1 METDMD
7 KKRKT
12 LTPRQAEIVDA
23 ALKLIAEQG
32 IQHLTIRNLS
42 TTIGVTEAALYRHF
56 PGKTEIIQAMVS
68 RFEEDVDD
76 IGELRGWRAVE
87 AALVRRTEL
96 VLAKPDLA
104 RVLFAEELFKDSPEI
119 AQILHGMMQR
129 HQQIMKCHFQ
139 EAVDDG
145 VIRADIPMDTLFR
158 LILGPLRL
166 LIKQWG
172 LSDGAFDLRAKR
184 DEMLEFMK
192 ELLAPKMQSLR

>member
-1 METDMD
+1 MD
-7 KKRKT
+7 KTKT

-42 TTIGVTEAALYRHF
+42 AAIGVTEAALYRHF

-76 IGELRGWRAVE
+76 IGELRGWAAIE

-104 RVLFAEELFKDSPEI
+104 RVVFAEELFKDSPEI
-119 AQILHGMMQR
+119 EQILHGMMQR
-129 HQQIMKCHFQ
+129 HYKIMEQHFQ
-139 EAVDDG
+139 EAVEDG
-145 VIRADIPMDTLFR
+145 AIRADIPMDTLFR

-172 LSDGAFDLRAKR
+172 LSGGSFDLRAKR
-184 DEMLEFMK
+184 DEMIVLMK
-192 ELLAPKMQSLR
+192 ELFSPKI

>member
-1 METDMD
+1 METNMD
-7 KKRKT
+7 KKKKT
-12 LTPRQAEIVDA
+12 LTSRQAEIVDA

-42 TTIGVTEAALYRHF
+42 TAIGVTEAALYRHF

-192 ELLAPKMQSLR
+192 ELLTPKMQSLR

>member
-76 IGELRGWRAVE
+76 IGELRGWTAVE

>member
-1 METDMD
+1 MD
-7 KKRKT
+7 KTKT

-32 IQHLTIRNLS
+32 IRHLTIRNLS
-42 TTIGVTEAALYRHF
+42 TAIGVTEAALYRHF

-76 IGELRGWRAVE
+76 IGELRGWAAIE
-87 AALVRRTEL
+87 AALIRRTEL

-104 RVLFAEELFKDSPEI
+104 RVVFAEELFKDSPETE
-119 AQILHGMMQR
+119 QILHGMMQR
-129 HQQIMKCHFQ
+129 HYKIMERYFQ
-139 EAVDDG
+139 EAVEDG
-145 VIRADIPMDTLFR
+145 AIRADIPMDTLFR

-172 LSDGAFDLRAKR
+172 LSGGSFDLCAKR
-184 DEMLEFMK
+184 DEMLSLMK
-192 ELLAPKMQSLR
+192 ELFAPSI

>member
-1 METDMD
+1 MDMN
-7 KKRKT
+7 KT

-42 TTIGVTEAALYRHF
+42 AAIGVTEAALYRHF

-76 IGELRGWRAVE
+76 IGELRGWAAIE

-104 RVLFAEELFKDSPEI
+104 RVVFAEELFKDSPEI
-119 AQILHGMMQR
+119 EQILHGMMQR
-129 HQQIMKCHFQ
+129 HYKIMEQHFQ
-139 EAVDDG
+139 EAVEDG
-145 VIRADIPMDTLFR
+145 AIRADIPMDTLFR

-172 LSDGAFDLRAKR
+172 LSGGSFDLRAKR
-184 DEMLEFMK
+184 DEMIVLMK
-192 ELLAPKMQSLR
+192 EQFAPKI

>member
-1 METDMD
+1 MD
-7 KKRKT
+7 KTKT

-42 TTIGVTEAALYRHF
+42 TAIGVTEAALYRHF

-76 IGELRGWRAVE
+76 IGELRGWAAIE

-104 RVLFAEELFKDSPEI
+104 RVVFAEELFKDSPETE
-119 AQILHGMMQR
+119 QILHGMMQR
-129 HQQIMKCHFQ
+129 HYKIMEQHFQ
-139 EAVDDG
+139 EAVEDG
-145 VIRADIPMDTLFR
+145 VIRTDIPMDTLFR

-172 LSDGAFDLRAKR
+172 LSGGSFDLRAKR
-184 DEMLEFMK
+184 DEMLSLMK
-192 ELLAPKMQSLR
+192 ELFAPSI

>member
-1 METDMD
+1 MD
-7 KKRKT
+7 KTKT

-42 TTIGVTEAALYRHF
+42 TAIGVTEAALYRHF

-76 IGELRGWRAVE
+76 IGELRGWAAIE

-104 RVLFAEELFKDSPEI
+104 RVVFAEELFKDSPETE
-119 AQILHGMMQR
+119 QILHGMMQR
-129 HQQIMKCHFQ
+129 HYKIMEQHFQ
-139 EAVDDG
+139 EAVEDG
-145 VIRADIPMDTLFR
+145 AIRMDIPMDTLFR

-172 LSDGAFDLRAKR
+172 LSGGSFDLCAKR
-184 DEMLEFMK
+184 DEMLSLMK
-192 ELLAPKMQSLR
+192 ELFAPNI

>member
-1 METDMD
+1 MEAKMD
-7 KKRKT
+7 KTKT

-42 TTIGVTEAALYRHF
+42 TAIGVTEAALYRHF

-76 IGELRGWRAVE
+76 IGELRGWAAIE

-104 RVLFAEELFKDSPEI
+104 RVVFAEELFKDSPETE
-119 AQILHGMMQR
+119 QILHGMMQR
-129 HQQIMKCHFQ
+129 HYKIMEQHFQ
-139 EAVDDG
+139 EAVEDG

-172 LSDGAFDLRAKR
+172 LSGGSFDLRAKR
-184 DEMLEFMK
+184 DEMLSLMK
-192 ELLAPKMQSLR
+192 ELFAPNI

>member
-1 METDMD
+1 MD
-7 KKRKT
+7 KTKT
-12 LTPRQAEIVDA
+12 LTSRQAEIVDA

-42 TTIGVTEAALYRHF
+42 TAIGVTEAALYRHF

-76 IGELRGWRAVE
+76 IGELRGWAAIE

-104 RVLFAEELFKDSPEI
+104 RVVFAEELFKDSPETE
-119 AQILHGMMQR
+119 QILHGMMQR
-129 HQQIMKCHFQ
+129 HYKIMEQHFQ
-139 EAVDDG
+139 EAVEDG

-172 LSDGAFDLRAKR
+172 LSGGSFDLCAKR
-184 DEMLEFMK
+184 DEMLSLMK
-192 ELLAPKMQSLR
+192 ELFAPNI

>member
-1 METDMD
+1 MNE
-7 KKRKT
+7 KKT
-12 LTPRQAEIVDA
+12 LTSRQAEIVDA

-32 IQHLTIRNLS
+32 IQHLTIKNLS
-42 TTIGVTEAALYRHF
+42 TAIGVTEAALYRHF

-76 IGELRGWRAVE
+76 IGELRGWTAVE

-96 VLAKPDLA
+96 VLAKPALA

-129 HQQIMKCHFQ
+129 HHKIMIRYFQ
-139 EAVDDG
+139 EAIDDG

-184 DEMLEFMK
+184 DEMLKFMK
-192 ELLAPKMQSLR
+192 ELLAPKTQILR

>member
-1 METDMD
+1 MD
-7 KKRKT
+7 KTKT

-42 TTIGVTEAALYRHF
+42 TAIGVTEAALYRHF

-76 IGELRGWRAVE
+76 IGELRGWAAIE

-104 RVLFAEELFKDSPEI
+104 RVVFAEELFKDSPEI

-129 HQQIMKCHFQ
+129 HYKIMEQHFQ
-139 EAVDDG
+139 EAVEDG

-172 LSDGAFDLRAKR
+172 LSGGSFDLCAKR
-184 DEMLEFMK
+184 DEMLSLMK
-192 ELLAPKMQSLR
+192 ELFAPNI

>member
-1 METDMD
+1 MD
-7 KKRKT
+7 KTKT

-42 TTIGVTEAALYRHF
+42 TAIGVTEAALYRHF

-76 IGELRGWRAVE
+76 IGELRGWAAIE

-104 RVLFAEELFKDSPEI
+104 RVVFAEELFKDSPETE
-119 AQILHGMMQR
+119 QILHGMMQR
-129 HQQIMKCHFQ
+129 HYKIMERHFQ
-139 EAVDDG
+139 EAVEDG

-172 LSDGAFDLRAKR
+172 LSGGSFDLCAKR
-184 DEMLEFMK
+184 DEMLSLMK
-192 ELLAPKMQSLR
+192 ELFAPNI

>member
-1 METDMD
+1 MD
-7 KKRKT
+7 KTKT

-42 TTIGVTEAALYRHF
+42 TAIGVTEAALYRHF

-76 IGELRGWRAVE
+76 IGELRGWAAIE

-104 RVLFAEELFKDSPEI
+104 RGVFAEELFKDSPETE
-119 AQILHGMMQR
+119 QILHGMMQR
-129 HQQIMKCHFQ
+129 NYKIMEQHFQ
-139 EAVDDG
+139 EAVEDG

-172 LSDGAFDLRAKR
+172 LSGGSFDLRAKR
-184 DEMLEFMK
+184 DEMLSLMK
-192 ELLAPKMQSLR
+192 ELFAPNI

>member
-1 METDMD
+1 MD
-7 KKRKT
+7 KTKT

-42 TTIGVTEAALYRHF
+42 TAIGVTEAALYRHF

-76 IGELRGWRAVE
+76 IGELRGWAAIE

-104 RVLFAEELFKDSPEI
+104 RVVFAEELFKDSPEI
-119 AQILHGMMQR
+119 EQILHGMMQR
-129 HQQIMKCHFQ
+129 HYKIMEQHFQ
-139 EAVDDG
+139 EAVEDG
-145 VIRADIPMDTLFR
+145 AIRADIPMDTLFR

-172 LSDGAFDLRAKR
+172 LSGGSFDLRAKR
-184 DEMLEFMK
+184 DEMLSFMK
-192 ELLAPKMQSLR
+192 ELYAPSI

>member
-1 METDMD
+1 MD
-7 KKRKT
+7 KKKKT
-12 LTPRQAEIVDA
+12 LTSRQAEIVDA

-42 TTIGVTEAALYRHF
+42 TAIGVTEAALYRHF

-76 IGELRGWRAVE
+76 IGELRGWTAVE

-129 HQQIMKCHFQ
+129 HHKIMIRYFQ
-139 EAVDDG
+139 EAIDDG

-184 DEMLEFMK
+184 DEMLKFMK

>member
-1 METDMD
+1 MD
-7 KKRKT
+7 KTKT

-32 IQHLTIRNLS
+32 IRHLTIRNLS
-42 TTIGVTEAALYRHF
+42 TAIGVTEAALYRHF

-76 IGELRGWRAVE
+76 IGELRGWAAIE
-87 AALVRRTEL
+87 AALIRRTEL

-104 RVLFAEELFKDSPEI
+104 RVVFAEELFKDSPEI
-119 AQILHGMMQR
+119 EQILHGMMQR
-129 HQQIMKCHFQ
+129 HYKIMERHFQ
-139 EAVDDG
+139 EAVKDG
-145 VIRADIPMDTLFR
+145 AIRADIPMDTLFR

-172 LSDGAFDLRAKR
+172 LSGGSFDLRAKR
-184 DEMLEFMK
+184 DEMLSLMK
-192 ELLAPKMQSLR
+192 ELFAPSI

>member
-1 METDMD
+1 MD
-7 KKRKT
+7 KTKT
-12 LTPRQAEIVDA
+12 LTSRQAEIVDA

-42 TTIGVTEAALYRHF
+42 TAIGVTEAALYRHF
-56 PGKTEIIQAMVS
+56 PGKTEIIQTMVS

-76 IGELRGWRAVE
+76 IGELRGWAAIE

-104 RVLFAEELFKDSPEI
+104 RVVFAEELFKDSPEI
-119 AQILHGMMQR
+119 EQILHGMMQR
-129 HQQIMKCHFQ
+129 HYKIMEQHFQ
-139 EAVDDG
+139 EAVEDG
-145 VIRADIPMDTLFR
+145 AIRADIPMDTLFR

-172 LSDGAFDLRAKR
+172 LSGGSFDLRAKR
-184 DEMLEFMK
+184 DEMLSLMK
-192 ELLAPKMQSLR
+192 ELFAPNI

>member
-1 METDMD
+1 MEAKMD
-7 KKRKT
+7 KTKT

-42 TTIGVTEAALYRHF
+42 TAIGVTEAALYRHF

-76 IGELRGWRAVE
+76 IGELRGWAAIE
-87 AALVRRTEL
+87 AALIRRTEL

-104 RVLFAEELFKDSPEI
+104 RVVFAEELFKDSPETE
-119 AQILHGMMQR
+119 QILHDMMQR
-129 HQQIMKCHFQ
+129 HYKIMERHFQ
-139 EAVDDG
+139 EAVEDG
-145 VIRADIPMDTLFR
+145 AIRMDIPMDTLFR

-172 LSDGAFDLRAKR
+172 LSGGSFDLRVKR
-184 DEMLEFMK
+184 DEMIALMK
-192 ELLAPKMQSLR
+192 ELLAPKM

>member
-1 METDMD
+1 MD
-7 KKRKT
+7 KTKT

-42 TTIGVTEAALYRHF
+42 TAIGVTEAALYRHF
-56 PGKTEIIQAMVS
+56 SGKTEIIQAMVS

-76 IGELRGWRAVE
+76 IGELRGWAAIE

-104 RVLFAEELFKDSPEI
+104 RVVFAEELFKDSPETE
-119 AQILHGMMQR
+119 QILHGMMQR
-129 HQQIMKCHFQ
+129 HYKIMEQHFQ
-139 EAVDDG
+139 EAVEDG

-172 LSDGAFDLRAKR
+172 LSGGSFDLRAKR
-184 DEMLEFMK
+184 DEMLSLMK
-192 ELLAPKMQSLR
+192 ELFAPNI

>member
-1 METDMD
+1 MD
-7 KKRKT
+7 KTKT

-42 TTIGVTEAALYRHF
+42 TAIGVTEAALYRHF

-76 IGELRGWRAVE
+76 IGELRGWAAIE

-104 RVLFAEELFKDSPEI
+104 RVVFAEELFKDSPEI
-119 AQILHGMMQR
+119 EQILHGMMQR
-129 HQQIMKCHFQ
+129 HYKIMEQHFQ
-139 EAVDDG
+139 EAVEDG
-145 VIRADIPMDTLFR
+145 AIRADIPMDTLFR

-172 LSDGAFDLRAKR
+172 LSGGSFDLRAKR
-184 DEMLEFMK
+184 DEMIVLMK
-192 ELLAPKMQSLR
+192 ELFSPKI

>member
-1 METDMD
+1 MD
-7 KKRKT
+7 KTKT
-12 LTPRQAEIVDA
+12 LTSRQAEIVDA

-42 TTIGVTEAALYRHF
+42 TAIGVTEAALYRHF

-76 IGELRGWRAVE
+76 IGELRGWTAIE

-104 RVLFAEELFKDSPEI
+104 RVVFAEELFKDSPETE
-119 AQILHGMMQR
+119 QILHGMMQR
-129 HQQIMKCHFQ
+129 HYKIMGQHFQ
-139 EAVDDG
+139 EAVEDG

-172 LSDGAFDLRAKR
+172 LSGGSFDLRAKR
-184 DEMLEFMK
+184 DEMLSLMK
-192 ELLAPKMQSLR
+192 ELFAPNI

>member
-1 METDMD
+1 MD
-7 KKRKT
+7 KTKT

-32 IQHLTIRNLS
+32 IRHLTIRNLS
-42 TTIGVTEAALYRHF
+42 TAIGVTEAALYRHF

-76 IGELRGWRAVE
+76 IGELRGWAAIE

-104 RVLFAEELFKDSPEI
+104 RVVFAEELFKDSPETE
-119 AQILHGMMQR
+119 QILHGMMQR
-129 HQQIMKCHFQ
+129 HYKIMERHFQ
-139 EAVDDG
+139 EAVEDG

-172 LSDGAFDLRAKR
+172 LSGGSFDLRAKR
-184 DEMLEFMK
+184 DEMLSLMK
-192 ELLAPKMQSLR
+192 ELFAPNI

>member
-1 METDMD
+1 MNE
-7 KKRKT
+7 KKT
-12 LTPRQAEIVDA
+12 LTSRQAEIVDA

-32 IQHLTIRNLS
+32 IQHLTIKNLS
-42 TTIGVTEAALYRHF
+42 TAIGVTEAALYRHF

-76 IGELRGWRAVE
+76 IGELRGWTAVE

-129 HQQIMKCHFQ
+129 HHKIMIRYFQ
-139 EAVDDG
+139 EAINDD

-184 DEMLEFMK
+184 DEMLKFMK

>member
-1 METDMD
+1 MD
-7 KKRKT
+7 KTKT

-76 IGELRGWRAVE
+76 IGEVRGWAAIE

-104 RVLFAEELFKDSPEI
+104 RVLFAEELFNDSPEI

-129 HQQIMKCHFQ
+129 HYKIMEQHFQ
-139 EAVDDG
+139 EAVEDG
-145 VIRADIPMDTLFR
+145 AIRMDIPMDTLFR

-172 LSDGAFDLRAKR
+172 LSGGSFDLRAKR
-184 DEMLEFMK
+184 DEMISLMK
-192 ELLAPKMQSLR
+192 ELLAPKM

>member
-1 METDMD
+1 MDMT
-7 KKRKT
+7 KT
-12 LTPRQAEIVDA
+12 LTPRQAEIVDT

-32 IQHLTIRNLS
+32 IRHLTIRNLS
-42 TTIGVTEAALYRHF
+42 TAIGVTEAALYRHF

-76 IGELRGWRAVE
+76 IGELRGWAAIE

-104 RVLFAEELFKDSPEI
+104 RVVFAEELFKDSPEI

-129 HQQIMKCHFQ
+129 HYKIMERHFQ
-139 EAVDDG
+139 EAVEDG
-145 VIRADIPMDTLFR
+145 TIRADIPMDTLFR

-172 LSDGAFDLRAKR
+172 LSGGSFDLRAKR
-184 DEMLEFMK
+184 DEMLSLMK
-192 ELLAPKMQSLR
+192 ELFAPSI

>member
-1 METDMD
+1 MD
-7 KKRKT
+7 KTKT

-42 TTIGVTEAALYRHF
+42 TAIGVTEAALYRHF

-76 IGELRGWRAVE
+76 IGELRGWAAIE

-104 RVLFAEELFKDSPEI
+104 RVVFAEELFKDSPETE
-119 AQILHGMMQR
+119 QILHGMMQR
-129 HQQIMKCHFQ
+129 HYKIMEQHFQ
-139 EAVDDG
+139 EAVEDG

-172 LSDGAFDLRAKR
+172 LSGGSFDLRAKR
-184 DEMLEFMK
+184 DEMLSLMK
-192 ELLAPKMQSLR
+192 ELFAPSILF

>member
-1 METDMD
+1 MD
-7 KKRKT
+7 KTKT
-12 LTPRQAEIVDA
+12 LTRRQAEIVDA

-42 TTIGVTEAALYRHF
+42 AAIGVTEAALYRLF

-76 IGELRGWRAVE
+76 IGELRGWAAIE

-104 RVLFAEELFKDSPEI
+104 RVVFAEELFKDSPETE
-119 AQILHGMMQR
+119 QILHGMMQR
-129 HQQIMKCHFQ
+129 HYKIMEQHFQ
-139 EAVDDG
+139 EAVEDG

-172 LSDGAFDLRAKR
+172 LSGGSFDLRAKR
-184 DEMLEFMK
+184 DEMLSLMK
-192 ELLAPKMQSLR
+192 ELFAPNI

>member
-1 METDMD
+1 MD
-7 KKRKT
+7 KTKT
-12 LTPRQAEIVDA
+12 LTSRQAEIVDA

-42 TTIGVTEAALYRHF
+42 TAIGVTEAALYRHF

-76 IGELRGWRAVE
+76 IGELRGWAAIE
-87 AALVRRTEL
+87 AALIRRTEL

-104 RVLFAEELFKDSPEI
+104 RVVFAEELFKDSPETE
-119 AQILHGMMQR
+119 QILHGMMQR
-129 HQQIMKCHFQ
+129 HYKIMEQHFQ
-139 EAVDDG
+139 EAVEDG
-145 VIRADIPMDTLFR
+145 AIRADIPMDTLFR

-172 LSDGAFDLRAKR
+172 LSGGSFDLRAKR
-184 DEMLEFMK
+184 DEMLSLMK
-192 ELLAPKMQSLR
+192 ELFAPNI

>member
-1 METDMD
+1 MDMT
-7 KKRKT
+7 KT

-42 TTIGVTEAALYRHF
+42 TAIGVTEAALYRHF

-76 IGELRGWRAVE
+76 IGELRGWAAIE

-119 AQILHGMMQR
+119 EQILHGMMQR
-129 HQQIMKCHFQ
+129 HYKIMEQHFQ
-139 EAVDDG
+139 EAVEDG
-145 VIRADIPMDTLFR
+145 AIRMDIPMDTLFR

-172 LSDGAFDLRAKR
+172 LSGGSFDLRAKR
-184 DEMLEFMK
+184 DEMMLLMK
-192 ELLAPKMQSLR
+192 GFLSPSI

>member
-1 METDMD
+1 METGMD
-7 KKRKT
+7 KKKKT
-12 LTPRQAEIVDA
+12 LTSRQAEIVDA

-76 IGELRGWRAVE
+76 IGELRGWTAVE

>member
-1 METDMD
+1 MEAKMD
-7 KKRKT
+7 KTKT

-42 TTIGVTEAALYRHF
+42 TAIGVTEAALYRHF

-76 IGELRGWRAVE
+76 IGELRGWAAIE

>member
-1 METDMD
+1 MD
-7 KKRKT
+7 KTKT

-42 TTIGVTEAALYRHF
+42 TAIGVTEAALYRHF

-76 IGELRGWRAVE
+76 IGELRGWAAIE
-87 AALVRRTEL
+87 AALIRRTEL

-104 RVLFAEELFKDSPEI
+104 RVVFAEELFKDSPETE
-119 AQILHGMMQR
+119 QILHDMMQR
-129 HQQIMKCHFQ
+129 HYKIMEQHFQ
-139 EAVDDG
+139 EAVEDG

-172 LSDGAFDLRAKR
+172 LSGGSFDLCAKR
-184 DEMLEFMK
+184 DEMLSLMK
-192 ELLAPKMQSLR
+192 ELFAPNI

>member
-1 METDMD
+1 MD
-7 KKRKT
+7 KKKKT
-12 LTPRQAEIVDA
+12 LTSRQAEIVDA

-42 TTIGVTEAALYRHF
+42 TAIGVTEAALYRHF

-68 RFEEDVDD
+68 RFEEDVDE

-119 AQILHGMMQR
+119 AQILYGMMQR

-192 ELLAPKMQSLR
+192 ELLTPKMQSLR

>member
-1 METDMD
+1 MD
-7 KKRKT
+7 KTKT

-42 TTIGVTEAALYRHF
+42 TAIGVTEAALYRHF

-76 IGELRGWRAVE
+76 IGELRGWAAIE

-104 RVLFAEELFKDSPEI
+104 RVVFAEELFKDSPENE
-119 AQILHGMMQR
+119 QILHGMMHR
-129 HQQIMKCHFQ
+129 HYKIMERHFQ
-139 EAVDDG
+139 EAVEDG

-172 LSDGAFDLRAKR
+172 LSGGSFDLRAKR
-184 DEMLEFMK
+184 DEMLSLMK
-192 ELLAPKMQSLR
+192 ELFAPNI

>member
-1 METDMD
+1 MD
-7 KKRKT
+7 KTKT

-42 TTIGVTEAALYRHF
+42 TAIGVTEAALYRHF
-56 PGKTEIIQAMVS
+56 PGKTEIIQAVVS

-76 IGELRGWRAVE
+76 IGELRGWAAIE

-104 RVLFAEELFKDSPEI
+104 RVVFAEELFKDSPETE
-119 AQILHGMMQR
+119 QILHGMMQR
-129 HQQIMKCHFQ
+129 HYKIMEQHFQ
-139 EAVDDG
+139 EAVEDG

-172 LSDGAFDLRAKR
+172 LSGGSFDLRAKR
-184 DEMLEFMK
+184 DEMLSLMK
-192 ELLAPKMQSLR
+192 ELFAPNI

>member
-1 METDMD
+1 METGMD
-7 KKRKT
+7 KKKKT
-12 LTPRQAEIVDA
+12 LTSRQAEIVDA

-76 IGELRGWRAVE
+76 IGELRGWTAVE

-184 DEMLEFMK
+184 DEMLKFMK
-192 ELLAPKMQSLR
+192 ELLAPKTQILR